1 MLRPLSWLLCLGL
14 LPGASCVCPA
24 PGSGSSTTTSSSTP
38 GTGTTGTGGSSTGS
52 SSSGVGSSSGTANGI
67 ATFSGAD
74 YSLTTVGA
82 SATGDT
88 FASHELAALPQTCY
102 EEYFVPQ

>member
-1 MLRPLSWLLCLGL
+1 M
-14 LPGASCVCPA
+14 
-24 PGSGSSTTTSSSTP
+24 
-38 GTGTTGTGGSSTGS
+38 
-52 SSSGVGSSSGTANGI
+52 GSSSGTANGI